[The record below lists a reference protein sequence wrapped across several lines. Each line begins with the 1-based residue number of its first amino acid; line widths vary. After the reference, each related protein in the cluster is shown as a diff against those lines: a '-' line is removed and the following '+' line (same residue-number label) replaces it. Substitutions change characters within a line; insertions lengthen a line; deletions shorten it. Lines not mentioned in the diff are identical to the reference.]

1 MPPKGK
7 DINTRSKNKDPILV
21 KCQDTKCASV
31 HGVKE
36 QCPYKVVGGGAGGDD
51 NNKDS
56 GKQPQLQ
63 QEEKGASSAAPS
75 SDIATAAGNSAS
87 TSQMTDDHGQSS
99 DTKRTRFV

>member
-7 DINTRSKNKDPILV
+7 DMNTRSKNKDPLLV

-51 NNKDS
+51 NNNDS
-56 GKQPQLQ
+56 KQPQPQ

>member
-7 DINTRSKNKDPILV
+7 DMNTRSKNKDPLLV

-51 NNKDS
+51 NNNDS
-56 GKQPQLQ
+56 KQPQPQ
-63 QEEKGASSAAPS
+63 QEEKGASSAAPP